1 MRIIIVYNP
10 QAAHGR
16 TKKILPRVNAL
27 FEEKGIDVDIHMT
40 QYPKNGIEIVKEI
53 NFAEYDGIIAA
64 GGDGTLFEVI
74 NGYFL
79 NPGKKRIP
87 IGILPIGTGNAFA
100 KDLYV
105 DSSKWEDAVD
115 VISLNRPKK
124 VDVGRVKTQ
133 GKEFYYMNILGLG
146 FVSDVTKTAYRLKFF
161 GNISYTLGVLY
172 QTAFLN
178 PHQLT
183 IELDGK
189 KLTRENIFVEISNT
203 RYTSNFFMAPAAKID
218 DGFLDVT
225 LLKKTTRRKLLKA
238 FPKVFTGE
246 HVNLDIVETFKAR
259 HIKIATDIPKVLTPD
274 GEIFG
279 ETPLE
284 IDCLEKAVEIFAG

>member
-16 TKKILPRVNAL
+16 AKKISERVNAL
-27 FEEKGIDVDIHMT
+27 FKDKGIEADIHMT
-40 QYPKNGIEIVKEI
+40 KYPKNGIEIVKET
-53 NFAEYDGIIAA
+53 NFADYDGIVAA

-100 KDLYV
+100 RDLYE
-105 DSSKWEDAVD
+105 DSSKWEEAIN
-115 VISLNRPKK
+115 VISLNKPKK
-124 VDVGRVKTQ
+124 VDVGRFKTQ
-133 GKEFYYMNILGLG
+133 GKEYYYMNILGLG
-146 FVSDVTKTAYRLKFF
+146 FVSDVGKTALRLKFF

-172 QTAFLN
+172 QMTFLKS
-178 PHQLT
+178 HQLT
-183 IELDGK
+183 IEIDGK

-203 RYTSNFFMAPAAKID
+203 RYTSNFFMAPSAEID
-218 DGFLDVT
+218 DGLLDVT
-225 LLKKTTRRKLLKA
+225 LLGKANRRQLLKA

-246 HVNLDIVETFKAR
+246 HVNLDIVETFKAK
-259 HIKIATDIPKVLTPD
+259 HIKIATDIPKILTPD
-274 GEIFG
+274 GEIMG

-284 IDCLEKAVEIFAG
+284 VECLKKAVEIFAG

>member
-105 DSSKWEDAVD
+105 DSSKWEDAID

-172 QTAFLN
+172 QTAFLK

-246 HVNLDIVETFKAR
+246 HVNLDIVETFKAQ